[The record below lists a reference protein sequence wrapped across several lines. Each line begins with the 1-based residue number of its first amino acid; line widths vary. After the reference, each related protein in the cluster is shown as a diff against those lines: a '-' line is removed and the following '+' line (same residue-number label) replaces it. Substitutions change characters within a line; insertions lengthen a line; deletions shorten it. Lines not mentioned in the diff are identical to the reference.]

1 MTTRHL
7 CGWTRKTTPEKRRSF
22 YSGTI
27 LDSKNLSLAPKIKV
41 WVWIFPLKISF
52 LTRIKKIHWDN
63 LFVSPW
69 LNFWWWKLH
78 PKYFELKWE
87 SALDRIQFHHGE
99 PRKKMVFASH
109 AFFASAPLQ
118 MNPNILGFFERKN
131 VKLCFKN
138 TGIFASIVAK
148 NFYEMNANYLNFV

>member
-99 PRKKMVFASH
+99 PRKKWYSLVMPSLPLHHSKWTQIFWVF
-109 AFFASAPLQ
+109 
-118 MNPNILGFFERKN
+118 
-131 VKLCFKN
+131 
-138 TGIFASIVAK
+138 
-148 NFYEMNANYLNFV
+148 LNEKMLSFVLRIREFLRFLPV